1 MDTSEITQLLRNNE
15 TFAGAG
21 LETLEAMVAAGSLA
35 HLEEGDFLLTEG
47 KLGEALWVLLT
58 GEVSVHAGHDVVNRI
73 SRPGEII
80 GEIGAVSQTPATATV
95 RCQTAVDVYRIPQK
109 ELHRAMAGSPQLAA
123 AVLRSMAK
131 YLGRR

>member
-1 MDTSEITQLLRNNE
+1 MDTSEIIQLLRDNE
-15 TFAGAG
+15 TFAEAGAA
-21 LETLEAMVAAGSLA
+21 TLEAMVAAGSLS
-35 HLEEGDFLLTEG
+35 HLAEGDCLLTEG
-47 KLGEALWVLLT
+47 KLGEALWVLVA
-58 GEVSVHAGHDVVNRI
+58 GEVSVHVGRDVVNRI
-73 SRPGEII
+73 SKPGEII

-95 RCQTAVDVYRIPQK
+95 RCQTAVEVYRIPQK